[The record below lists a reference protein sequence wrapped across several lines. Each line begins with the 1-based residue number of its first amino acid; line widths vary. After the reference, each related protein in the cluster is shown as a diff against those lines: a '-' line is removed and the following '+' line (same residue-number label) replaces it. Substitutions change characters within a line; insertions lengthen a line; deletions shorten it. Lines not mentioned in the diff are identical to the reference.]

1 MSWIIVDDKFA
12 LEATPDPAQ
21 LLTAEQMA
29 ELLVQKQREVSMYE
43 KEIDSL
49 TSRKEEIELEILE
62 ITGLI
67 GE

>member
-12 LEATPDPAQ
+12 LEATPDPAK

-49 TSRKEEIELEILE
+49 TSRKEEIESEILE